1 MVVCAVKLCRNYT
14 GKNIKHPE
22 GISFHRFPTDK
33 DQKEEWIRAIRR
45 EPTWAPG
52 THCRICSVHFDN
64 SDFKISETGRRI
76 LHKDA
81 IPTKNLYLEER
92 SDMSFKPRV
101 KKIRKIKPATSC
113 KDDHLLACRTCL
125 ATDTAL
131 FELHENHLV
140 DTLARITDIVVSP
153 ADGLPQHLCS
163 ICMTLLM
170 KCSYFKMRCH
180 DAKEL
185 LEQAVAQGEVI
196 TTSYLRTIDRRSHH
210 LILPLTTKRLPNIN
224 YVDDVAEPTTL
235 TDRLA
240 DTLTDLNEMNVTD
253 CVVLEPVKRLAEDFD
268 NGVDISDLS
277 EVKEETD
284 YFDMQTNNVM
294 STDDDTYDAFDDTPL
309 IQHKQQQCMNNIKT
323 EYDAALFPTDV
334 KDEFEKKKRKKRKR
348 EERDVKK
355 KKIKKEKL
363 KEDIRNTKPR
373 KTEEDYERF
382 STEYNVD
389 IIFLTKEEQINEVI
403 ARRES
408 DNYKNSRFKCELC
421 FKGFTGEAAFRNH
434 KGIHDPSVGSYEC
447 EACKFRFPKRYK
459 LLHHLTQHKMNFVCR
474 LCGHTS
480 KLPSKAMEHFKWHNG
495 VKYPCHFCD
504 RVFIKRTSQ
513 FNHMRN
519 RHGSASCD
527 ICQEI
532 FSGERGLL
540 SHMQKAHKEAVKSR
554 CELCNVQFHTEMAL
568 NRHYE
573 SAPGGCGPHVK
584 ACAECGENYPS
595 EETLNDHMKMNHWRE
610 IKCEKCNANF
620 ENEKLYRMH
629 RVIHKET
636 RNRRPRDAKPKSTS
650 GIASGKQRKPK
661 RPPKIQRRM
670 CEMCGLTWRSAAA
683 LKYHQRVHT
692 GEKPH
697 QCPLCPKSFRI
708 QDSLQI
714 HMNTHTG
721 ARPFKCPHCPKAFK
735 SRTQNHKHQLVHTKV
750 RRYRCDLCDKTFQTS
765 TCVKTHIKTVH
776 MKIPQPP
783 RARHRPRPPE
793 IDTHPLYMHKVDGV
807 SMESQ

>member
-253 CVVLEPVKRLAEDFD
+253 CVVLEPVKRLA
-268 NGVDISDLS
+268 
-277 EVKEETD
+277 
-284 YFDMQTNNVM
+284 
-294 STDDDTYDAFDDTPL
+294 
-309 IQHKQQQCMNNIKT
+309 
-323 EYDAALFPTDV
+323 
-334 KDEFEKKKRKKRKR
+334 
-348 EERDVKK
+348 
-355 KKIKKEKL
+355 
-363 KEDIRNTKPR
+363 
-373 KTEEDYERF
+373 EDYERF